1 MELTLI
7 DQELSESK
15 LYRHSR
21 KFGAL
26 TGEEIANLVYLQTM
40 SVYMLKMQQD
50 TDHLAKGYAKHTT
63 QYGTYALFRSHA
75 TDLYTLC
82 YAVLHPD
89 SDRIELKNTISS
101 KKFRQIAD
109 GSLQDSRLNTY
120 MFRLESQLKISNGR
134 YKQWRRY
141 IVNWPN
147 VTKKAQYKIKRAM
160 LMEMARMGSGTVKAS
175 ELFPIIRKSVS
186 GTPKRNQLDHP
197 STASSV
203 AGTSAGASVRRYTAS
218 KLLGINNI
226 ADYWSGN
233 KK

>member
-101 KKFRQIAD
+101 KKF
-109 GSLQDSRLNTY
+109 L
-120 MFRLESQLKISNGR
+120 
-134 YKQWRRY
+134 
-141 IVNWPN
+141 
-147 VTKKAQYKIKRAM
+147 
-160 LMEMARMGSGTVKAS
+160 
-175 ELFPIIRKSVS
+175 
-186 GTPKRNQLDHP
+186 
-197 STASSV
+197 SSCKF
-203 AGTSAGASVRRYTAS
+203 AS
-218 KLLGINNI
+218 KEHITFL
-226 ADYWSGN
+226 
-233 KK
+233 